1 MTLSE
6 LPETA
11 LMGDES
17 IQYFTLEEANRTLP
31 YVRPV
36 VSDIV
41 DAYGQWKDGVR
52 RYEIIAAGSRSESG
66 ETDEQIELREEVD
79 KFARQISACLE
90 ELSNVGCVLKGFD
103 DGLVDFHSR
112 LEDRDILLC
121 WRLGEE
127 EITHWHEL
135 DAGFAGRQVL
145 VPELAQGE
153 SE

>member
-1 MTLSE
+1 MV
-6 LPETA
+6 
-11 LMGDES
+11 DES
-17 IQYFTLEEANRTLP
+17 IQYFTLEEANKTLP

-41 DAYGQWKDGVR
+41 DAYRRWKDGVR
-52 RYEIIAAGSRSESG
+52 RYEVIAAGSRSDLG

-79 KFARQISACLE
+79 GVARQINAYLE
-90 ELSNVGCVLKGFD
+90 ELSNVGCVFKGFD

-112 LEDRDILLC
+112 IEGRDVFLC

-135 DAGFAGRQVL
+135 DAGFAGRQEL
-145 VPELAQGE
+145 VPELVQGG